1 MYKKKIKIVI
11 MLIFIAGLIYGGYEY
26 RVFTAAP
33 TTRLAAGNYYPEMPP
48 DAQHHYLQLPVDH
61 NDPSQGTFT
70 DFYILSPNF
79 KPGDPVVFWLCDLQQ
94 EMVGLISTSAHFD
107 YFENSLGGL
116 SYVLIGNRGTS
127 PTLFPEIY
135 NNDGSVNYNLATKLY
150 GSDQQIDDIEA
161 VRQDMQSQ
169 GLLPPDGKI
178 MLYGGSGGGFL
189 VQQFLNKYGSHV
201 IRALIESSGAP
212 DLAQQNHSTFAT
224 NFYESNP
231 EAATTLF
238 TLYPKGPPSSLA
250 YTLFKLGLQGDKD
263 AQTKIVEG
271 QTSNTA
277 FQNKYFYFKNWIKL
291 PNNFP
296 LVNFIIGIPS
306 EVEVKVRIY
315 ELLGADLQNY
325 HPTSPQEVVL
335 MYEWTRV
342 VLADFLQAN
351 TEGLIA
357 TPHFDINRSSYSGE
371 IMVWS
376 GTGDQDF
383 SSQMGQWISDS
394 YPHAQQAVFSD
405 AHERK
410 KYPDYYRD
418 FRKAFFINGLYSPET
433 QNCFDDARQLKGK

>member
-1 MYKKKIKIVI
+1 M
-11 MLIFIAGLIYGGYEY
+11 ACLIYGWHEY
-26 RVFTAAP
+26 RAFTAAP
-33 TTRLAAGNYYPEMPP
+33 TTRIAAGSYYPEMPP
-48 DAQHHYLQLPVDH
+48 DAQHYYLQLPINHD
-61 NDPSQGTFT
+61 DPSQGTFT

-79 KPGDPVVFWLCDLQQ
+79 KPGEPVVFWLCDLQQ
-94 EMVGLISTSAHFD
+94 EKVGFIRNSADFD

-127 PTLFPEIY
+127 PTLFPEVY
-135 NNDGSVNYNLATKLY
+135 NSDGSVNYKLALKLY
-150 GSDQQIDDIEA
+150 SSDQQIADIEA

-201 IRALIESSGAP
+201 SRALIESSGAP
-212 DLAQQNHSTFAT
+212 DLAQQHNSTFAT
-224 NFYESNP
+224 NFYDSNP
-231 EAATTLF
+231 DAAMTLF
-238 TLYPKGPPSSLA
+238 ALYPKGPPSSLA

-263 AQTKIVEG
+263 AQTRIVKS
-271 QTSNTA
+271 QISIFA
-277 FQNKYFYFKNWIKL
+277 FRDKYFYLKNWIKP

-325 HPTSPQEVVL
+325 HPTSPQQVVL
-335 MYEWTRV
+335 MYEWTRE

-351 TEGLIA
+351 TEGVIA
-357 TPHFDINRSSYSGE
+357 IPHFNINRSSYSGE

-394 YPHAQQAVFSD
+394 YPHSRQAVFND
-405 AHERK
+405 AHERN

-418 FRKAFFINGLYSPET
+418 FRKAFFINGLYSSEI
-433 QNCFDDARQLKGK
+433 QIFFDDVRQLKGK

>member
-1 MYKKKIKIVI
+1 VYKKKIKIV
-11 MLIFIAGLIYGGYEY
+11 LLFIFLAGLIYGWYEY
-26 RVFTAAP
+26 RVFTAVP
-33 TTRLAAGNYYPEMPP
+33 TTRLSAGSYYPEMPP
-48 DAQHHYLQLPVDH
+48 DSQHHYLQLPIDH

-79 KPGDPVVFWLCDLQQ
+79 TPGDPVVFWLFDLQQ
-94 EMVGLISTSAHFD
+94 EPVGLIRNPADFE
-107 YFENSLGGL
+107 YFEKNLSGL

-135 NNDGSVNYNLATKLY
+135 NNDGTVNHNLAMKLY
-150 GSDQQIDDIEA
+150 SSDQQIADIES

-189 VQQFLNKYGSHV
+189 VQQFLNKYGSNV
-201 IRALIESSGAP
+201 TRALIESSGAP
-212 DLAQQNHSTFAT
+212 DLAQQHNTTFAT

-231 EAATTLF
+231 EAATALF
-238 TLYPKGPPSSLA
+238 TLYPEGPPPSLA
-250 YTLFKLGLQGDKD
+250 YTLFKLGLQGDED
-263 AQTKIVEG
+263 AQTRIVEG

-277 FQNKYFYFKNWIKL
+277 FRDKYFYFKNWIKL

-296 LVNFIIGIPS
+296 LVKFIIGVPS
-306 EVEVKVRIY
+306 EVEVRVRIY
-315 ELLGADLQNY
+315 ELLGADLENY
-325 HPTSPQEVVL
+325 HSTSPREVVL

-351 TEGLIA
+351 EEGLIA
-357 TPHFDINRSSYSGE
+357 TPHFDIKRSSYTGE
-371 IMVWS
+371 VLLWS

-383 SSQMGQWISDS
+383 SSQMGQWISES

-405 AHERK
+405 AHERQ
-410 KYPDYYRD
+410 KYPKYYRD

-433 QNCFDDARQLKGK
+433 QKFFDDARQLKEK